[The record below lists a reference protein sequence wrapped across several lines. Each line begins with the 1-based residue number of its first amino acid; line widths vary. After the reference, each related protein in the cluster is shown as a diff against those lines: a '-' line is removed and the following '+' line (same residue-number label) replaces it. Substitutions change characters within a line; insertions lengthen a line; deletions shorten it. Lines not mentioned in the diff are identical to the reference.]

1 MYIPVTEQDF
11 KYCYNNYFDAIRS
24 YLYYRSGD
32 EMLSSDLAQEVFLK
46 LFEKDFD
53 FDVSRTKNLL
63 YSMANN
69 AFLMHLRKAKT
80 VNKHLATIEFSI
92 ENQDPHRQLQCNE
105 LKGEYEKILAEMPE
119 SQRVVFLMSRM
130 EDLTYKEIAERLELS
145 VKAVEKRMSLALK
158 LLKANLK
165 VG

>member
-1 MYIPVTEQDF
+1 MTEEDF
-11 KYCYNNYFDAIRS
+11 KYCYENYFDAIRS

-46 LFEKDFD
+46 LFEKDFE
-53 FDVSRTKNLL
+53 FDANRTKNLL

-69 AFLMHLRKAKT
+69 AFLMHLRKAKS
-80 VNKHLATIEFSI
+80 VNKHLDTIEFRI
-92 ENQDPHRQLQCNE
+92 EDNDPLRQLQYNE
-105 LKGEYEKILAEMPE
+105 LKGTYEKTLAAMPE
-119 SQRVVFLMSRM
+119 NQRVVFLMSRM
-130 EDLTYKEIAERLELS
+130 EDLTYREIAERLELS

-158 LLKANLK
+158 LLKTKLE